1 VNSPKLH
8 LSAAAFAALLT
19 TFAALIV
26 PPADASLAAHPEP
39 AKLETVPV
47 PSPATTP
54 IPSASP
60 ALKAD
65 RPAPS
70 PTPVPKADRP
80 AAATRPTPGREEITS
95 LARKGLLD
103 SALGLC
109 SIALDSAPNDPFLL
123 LMMGKLSP
131 GGKESSEYLKKAI
144 KAGTGNAGANSAEA
158 EESLFRLGQFH
169 YATGKYYLAIPFFR
183 DYLRLFPK
191 GDWKEPAAYWMGN
204 ACLSLAQGRPDR
216 ASYLDSGAAWFQKLL
231 DRTRPEDYYHPLALE
246 GLAKAKAYKG
256 DREGAWQAAKTAL
269 EKAPE
274 EEQSPL
280 LLLAA
285 QLRQGVDRNEE
296 KAYMA
301 LVVGRYPQSP
311 EARYLRKLNSGLDT
325 AKWKSGSGLP
335 RPAPAAVKD
344 SLAVSP
350 ASPALSPIAPG
361 KTAARP
367 ADTAATVAPKLPIA
381 APVPGAGQKFTLQ
394 VGAFS
399 QASNAQAMMANL
411 TKVGVAPELVES
423 SRAGKPIYQ
432 VRVGRFSTSE
442 EAAEFAKAR
451 LKPHRFLSQPVP
463 IGP

>member
-1 VNSPKLH
+1 MNSPKLR
-8 LSAAAFAALLT
+8 LCAAAIAALLT
-19 TFAALIV
+19 TFAALTV

-39 AKLETVPV
+39 AKLDTSLPKPPAAAPV
-47 PSPATTP
+47 V
-54 IPSASP
+54 PSASP
-60 ALKAD
+60 ATIVPKA
-65 RPAPS
+65 APS
-70 PTPVPKADRP
+70 FPKADRP
-80 AAATRPTPGREEITS
+80 PAPYRPTPGREEIIS

-103 SALGLC
+103 SAFGLC
-109 SIALDSAPNDPFLL
+109 AIALDSAPNDPFLL

-131 GGKESSEYLKKAI
+131 GGKESSEYFKKAV
-144 KAGTGNAGANSAEA
+144 KAGGNSAEA

-169 YATGKYYLAIPFFR
+169 YATGKYYLAIPVVR

-204 ACLSLAQGRPDR
+204 ACLSLAQGRTDR
-216 ASYLDSGAAWFQKLL
+216 AAYLDSGAAWFQKLL
-231 DRTRPEDYYHPLALE
+231 DRTRPGDYYHPLALE
-246 GLAKAKAYKG
+246 GLAKVKAYKG

-269 EKAPE
+269 AIAPE

-285 QLRQGVDRNEE
+285 QLRQGVDRNDE
-296 KAYMA
+296 KSYMA
-301 LVVGRYPQSP
+301 QLVGRYPQSP
-311 EARYLRKLNSGLDT
+311 EARYLRKVNSGLDT

-335 RPAPAAVKD
+335 RPAPSAAKD
-344 SLAVSP
+344 SLTVSP
-350 ASPALSPIAPG
+350 AFPAAPG
-361 KTAARP
+361 KTAAQPR
-367 ADTAATVAPKLPIA
+367 DTAAPVTPKLPASA
-381 APVPGAGQKFTLQ
+381 APAPVAGQKFTLQ

-411 TKVGVAPELVES
+411 TKVGVAPELIES

-442 EAAEFAKAR
+442 EAAEFAKTR
-451 LKPHRFLSQPVP
+451 LKPYRFLSQPVP